1 MKMKNQSQKSNHLI
15 NSITV
20 AVVVVVLLITSATKA
35 VAQKK
40 EKLLGEKQFDIEL
53 TEQGKKKTPEPAKDQ
68 LLFRAEKISSAF
80 MMKEYTFTASAY
92 TATVD
97 STSGAPV
104 VTFESDSKNTD
115 GDKLK
120 WSGTLTGE
128 TMEGTAVITDKKG
141 KAKASYTFTGKQK
154 KFRGK

>member
-1 MKMKNQSQKSNHLI
+1 MKNQSQKNSHLI
-15 NSITV
+15 KSIIAAMV
-20 AVVVVVLLITSATKA
+20 MVVLLVTTSTIA

-53 TEQGKKKTPEPAKDQ
+53 TEQGKKKAPEPAKDQ

-80 MMKEYTFTASAY
+80 MMKEFTFTASAY
-92 TATVD
+92 TATAD

-104 VTFESDSKNTD
+104 ITFESDSKNAD

-120 WSGTLTGE
+120 WSGKVTGE
-128 TMEGTAVITDKKG
+128 TMEGTALITDKKG
-141 KAKASYTFTGKQK
+141 KAKASYTFSGKQK